1 MNTIIIDSNI
11 YRGAETYAKRHN
23 ISVRQLVENCL
34 QKILSPKVSSKPS
47 LKLPPHLEE
56 LGGCL
61 SGVEDENDEKL
72 NYLLEKYK

>member
-11 YRGAETYAKRHN
+11 YRGAESYAKRHN
-23 ISVRQLVENCL
+23 ISVRQLVENYL

-47 LKLPPHLEE
+47 LNLPPHLED